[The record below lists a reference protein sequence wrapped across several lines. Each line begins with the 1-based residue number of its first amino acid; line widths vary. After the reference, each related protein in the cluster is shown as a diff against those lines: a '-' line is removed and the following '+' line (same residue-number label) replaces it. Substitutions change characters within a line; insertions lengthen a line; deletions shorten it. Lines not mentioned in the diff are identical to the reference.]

1 MIDNNYKYCKKCFLI
16 SQKAEALPPL
26 GTILG
31 NIGVNT
37 IKFCEEF
44 NNKTI
49 NLPNYLTLKV
59 VIYIYENKT
68 FKFIIEKPS
77 ISHLMNILK
86 FAKKIKILNKKQL
99 IEQNIYCIYLKD
111 LVQLALFKFPS
122 KNIKLIVPILW
133 GTAKSIGLFI
143 V

>member
-37 IKFCEEF
+37 IKFCDEF
-44 NNKTI
+44 NSKTI
-49 NLPNYLTLKV
+49 NLPNYITLKV
-59 VIYIYENKT
+59 IIYIYENKT
-68 FKFIIEKPS
+68 FKFSIEKPS

-86 FAKKIKILNKKQL
+86 FVKKVKIFNKNYL
-99 IEQNIYCIYLKD
+99 IEQNLYCIHLKD
-111 LVQLALFKFPS
+111 LVQLAIFKFPNENL
-122 KNIKLIVPILW
+122 KKIVPILW

>member
-49 NLPNYLTLKV
+49 NLPNYITLKV
-59 VIYIYENKT
+59 IIYIYDNKT
-68 FKFIIEKPS
+68 FKFLIEKPS

-99 IEQNIYCIYLKD
+99 IEQNIYCIFLKD

-122 KNIKLIVPILW
+122 KNIKLIVPIL
-133 GTAKSIGLFI
+133 
-143 V
+143 

>member
-49 NLPNYLTLKV
+49 NLPNYITLKV
-59 VIYIYENKT
+59 IIYIYDNKT
-68 FKFIIEKPS
+68 FKFLIEKPS

-122 KNIKLIVPILW
+122 KNIKLIVPIL
-133 GTAKSIGLFI
+133 
-143 V
+143 

>member
-1 MIDNNYKYCKKCFLI
+1 MIDNNYKYCKKCFII

-44 NNKTI
+44 NTKTA
-49 NLPNYLTLKV
+49 NLPNYLVLKV
-59 VIYIYENKT
+59 IIYIYENKT
-68 FKFIIEKPS
+68 FKFLIEKPS
-77 ISHLMNILK
+77 VSHLMNILK
-86 FAKKIKILNKKQL
+86 FTKKIKILKKNYL
-99 IEQNIYCIYLKD
+99 VEQNLYCLCYKD
-111 LVQLALFKFPS
+111 LVQLALFKFP
-122 KNIKLIVPILW
+122 KGNIKKTVPVLW
-133 GTAKSIGLFI
+133 GTAKSMGLLI

>member
-122 KNIKLIVPILW
+122 KNIKLIVPIL
-133 GTAKSIGLFI
+133 
-143 V
+143 

>member
-99 IEQNIYCIYLKD
+99 VEQNIYCIYLKD

-122 KNIKLIVPILW
+122 KNIKLIVPIL
-133 GTAKSIGLFI
+133 
-143 V
+143 